1 MAKAGNGPRR
11 TGLRVAFVLAALS
24 AAVIAPA
31 GRSSAQPRIQGAQ
44 PAVPVSVA
52 KVVRQD
58 VPLWVREL
66 GTVQAFY
73 SVLLR
78 PKVDGTLLQ
87 VPVSEGQE
95 VKQGDLLAVI
105 DPKPYQ
111 AVLDAATAKKLQDQA
126 DLANARRDLER
137 YNSLAKQDFAS
148 HQQVDTQSAL
158 VNHMIAVLAADDAQ
172 IEAAQLNVAYSYVTA
187 PFPGR
192 VGLRTMDPGNFV
204 RAAET
209 ISLMPLSQI
218 RPIAVLFTVP
228 QDLLP
233 AVQDA
238 LRDGKPPVVAY
249 SSDDKTELDRGTLL
263 TADNAI
269 DSTTGTIK
277 LKAAFPNEASHLW
290 PGQFVNT
297 RLLIGTAKDV
307 LTVPSQ
313 AVLHGQ
319 DRLYAYVLNP
329 DQTVSVRTVEIKSDN
344 GTLAIVASGL
354 EEGQTVVTDG
364 QSRLLEGA
372 KVAVLPAAPKQ
383 AGG

>member
-1 MAKAGNGPRR
+1 MGK
-11 TGLRVAFVLAALS
+11 
-24 AAVIAPA
+24 VI
-31 GRSSAQPRIQGAQ
+31 
-44 PAVPVSVA
+44 
-52 KVVRQD
+52 RQD
-58 VPLWVREL
+58 VPLWLREL

-73 SVLLR
+73 SVQLR

-87 VPVSEGQE
+87 VPVTEGQA

-111 AVLDAATAKKLQDQA
+111 AILDAATAKKLQDQA

-148 HQQVDTQSAL
+148 HQQVDTQAAL
-158 VNHMIAVLAADDAQ
+158 VSHMIAAIAGDDAQ
-172 IEAAQLNVAYSYVTA
+172 VEAAQLNVAYSYVTA
-187 PFPGR
+187 PFSGR
-192 VGLRTMDPGNFV
+192 VGLRTVDPGNFV
-204 RAAET
+204 RAAEVT
-209 ISLMPLSQI
+209 SLMPLSQI
-218 RPIAVLFTVP
+218 QPIAVTFTAP
-228 QDLLP
+228 QDVLP

-238 LRDGKPPVVAY
+238 LRNGNPAVVAY

-263 TADNAI
+263 TVDNAI

-277 LKAAFPNEASHLW
+277 LKAAFPNQASHLW
-290 PGQFVNT
+290 PGQFVNA
-297 RLLIGTAKDV
+297 RLLLGTAKNV

-329 DQTVSVRTVEIKSDN
+329 DQTVSVRTVQTNSDN
-344 GTLAIVASGL
+344 GTLAIVTSGL

-372 KVAVLPAAPKQ
+372 KVAVLPAASKQ